1 MYKKKKV
8 EISFEV
14 VEWVCDDD
22 KDYQNDVNEWL
33 DRLKTLVDCFDY
45 RAEYEVDE
53 TCEYAGRYKKLIS
66 TGSKIEVTDAGCL
79 EEDAASEDEL
89 WERYGDDG
97 YYQFKVY
104 EIFTD
109 QAQEIFEDHHSVSV
123 DDLIE
128 FGALA
133 RKIAAYGI

>member
-8 EISFEV
+8 EISFEI
-14 VEWVCDDD
+14 VEWVSDDD
-22 KDYQNDVNEWL
+22 KDYENNVNYWL
-33 DRLKTLVDCFDY
+33 DRLKTLVDCLDY

-53 TCEYAGRYKKLIS
+53 ACEYAGSYGDLKN
-66 TGSKIEVTDAGCL
+66 TGTTVMITDSGCL
-79 EEDAASEDEL
+79 TEDETNEDEL

-109 QAQEIFEDHHSVSV
+109 QAQEIFEDHHSTSI
-123 DDLIE
+123 DDMME
-128 FGALA
+128 FSALA